1 MEQKSRI
8 RITIALLLGFIML
21 VVYGFSWRM
30 SQPVIM
36 SDAELRINGAVVL
49 DKPRIFNDF
58 ELVDHRG
65 ETFNISRMQDIWTIV
80 FFGFTHCP
88 DICPTTLAMLNDTY
102 SKLKDSEKEK
112 LQVVMIS
119 LDSERDTVEKM
130 AEYVPYFNPSF
141 TGVTGDKYV
150 VSRLAAELFIAYNRV
165 PLSDDDYTMD
175 HSTQLILINPK
186 GHYHGF
192 FKAPHTEITMRST
205 WRSIAASSG
214 L

>member
-1 MEQKSRI
+1 MEQQSRI
-8 RITIALLLGFIML
+8 RITIVLLLGFIML

-49 DKPRIFNDF
+49 DKPRIFSDF

-65 ETFNISRMQDIWTIV
+65 ETFNISRMQDIWTII

-112 LQVVMIS
+112 LQIVMIS
-119 LDSERDTVEKM
+119 LDSERDTLEKM

>member
-1 MEQKSRI
+1 MQHQSRI
-8 RITIALLLGFIML
+8 RITIALLLGFILL

-36 SDAELRINGAVVL
+36 SNEDLRINGAVVL
-49 DKPRIFNDF
+49 DKPRIFGDF

-88 DICPTTLAMLNDTY
+88 DICPTTLAMLDDTY
-102 SKLKDSEKEK
+102 SKLKDSEKDR
-112 LQVVMIS
+112 LQIVMIS

-130 AEYVPYFNPSF
+130 AEYVPYFNSSF

-150 VSRLAAELFIAYNRV
+150 ISRLAAELFIAYNRV
-165 PLSDDDYTMD
+165 PLGDDDYTMD

-205 WRSIAASSG
+205 WRSISASSG

>member
-1 MEQKSRI
+1 MEQQSRI

-49 DKPRIFNDF
+49 DKPRIFSDF

-65 ETFNISRMQDIWTIV
+65 ETFNISRMQDIWTII

-112 LQVVMIS
+112 LQIVMIS
-119 LDSERDTVEKM
+119 LDSERDTLEKM

>member
-1 MEQKSRI
+1 MQQQSRI
-8 RITIALLLGFIML
+8 RITIALLLGFILL

-36 SDAELRINGAVVL
+36 SNEDLRINGAVVL
-49 DKPRIFNDF
+49 DKPRIFGDF

-102 SKLKDSEKEK
+102 SKLKDSEKDR
-112 LQVVMIS
+112 LQIVMIS

-130 AEYVPYFNPSF
+130 AEYVPYFNSSF
-141 TGVTGDKYV
+141 IGVTGDKYV
-150 VSRLAAELFIAYNRV
+150 ISRLAAELFIAYNRV
-165 PLSDDDYTMD
+165 PLGDDDYTMD

-205 WRSIAASSG
+205 WRSISASSG